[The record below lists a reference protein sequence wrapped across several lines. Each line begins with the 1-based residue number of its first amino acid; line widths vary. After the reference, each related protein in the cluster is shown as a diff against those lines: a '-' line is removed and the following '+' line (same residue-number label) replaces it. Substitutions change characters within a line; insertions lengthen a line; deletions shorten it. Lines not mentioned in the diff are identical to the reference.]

1 MDFLKKRL
9 KRLTS
14 MGLALLLSAS
24 AFPATA
30 FAASDST
37 STLAE
42 VTAKYIDAEN
52 GKEIAEQEIY
62 SVTHEERQP
71 QEIENYTY
79 VDYTENVEYVYSHKD
94 LTYIVGYPDE
104 SVRPDAS
111 MTRAEAT
118 TVFYRLYDGEYP
130 EFERRMS
137 NGTFEDVKTDYWFY
151 KEVETLYNIGIVD
164 GTDEHKFSPDAP
176 VTRAEF
182 AAIAARFDADGD
194 KTLAA
199 FSDIANHWA
208 KDEISV
214 AYNNGW
220 VDGYP
225 NGTFGPRRNITRAET
240 VTLVNRVLNRKPET
254 EDDLLPD
261 MTTWTDNADK
271 KAWYY
276 LAIQE
281 ATNSHYYKYKENSEY
296 EKWTELRETRD
307 WTQLEK

>member
-104 SVRPDAS
+104 SVRSDAS

-164 GTDEHKFSPDAP
+164 GTISADHQAVLWQVRHPD
-176 VTRAEF
+176 
-182 AAIAARFDADGD
+182 
-194 KTLAA
+194 
-199 FSDIANHWA
+199 
-208 KDEISV
+208 
-214 AYNNGW
+214 GW
-220 VDGYP
+220 RKWHQPHGKHLLLLQVRQRQ
-225 NGTFGPRRNITRAET
+225 TPRQGA
-240 VTLVNRVLNRKPET
+240 L
-254 EDDLLPD
+254 
-261 MTTWTDNADK
+261 
-271 KAWYY
+271 
-276 LAIQE
+276 
-281 ATNSHYYKYKENSEY
+281 
-296 EKWTELRETRD
+296 
-307 WTQLEK
+307 

>member
-24 AFPATA
+24 ASPATA

-182 AAIAARFDADGD
+182 AVMAARFANLDYEGGNLFDDVPNGHWAYSSISMQPQ
-194 KTLAA
+194 TLA
-199 FSDIANHWA
+199 
-208 KDEISV
+208 
-214 AYNNGW
+214 G
-220 VDGYP
+220 
-225 NGTFGPRRNITRAET
+225 
-240 VTLVNRVLNRKPET
+240 
-254 EDDLLPD
+254 
-261 MTTWTDNADK
+261 
-271 KAWYY
+271 
-276 LAIQE
+276 
-281 ATNSHYYKYKENSEY
+281 
-296 EKWTELRETRD
+296 
-307 WTQLEK
+307 

>member
-118 TVFYRLYDGEYP
+118 TVFYRLY
-130 EFERRMS
+130 
-137 NGTFEDVKTDYWFY
+137 
-151 KEVETLYNIGIVD
+151 
-164 GTDEHKFSPDAP
+164 
-176 VTRAEF
+176 
-182 AAIAARFDADGD
+182 
-194 KTLAA
+194 
-199 FSDIANHWA
+199 
-208 KDEISV
+208 
-214 AYNNGW
+214 
-220 VDGYP
+220 
-225 NGTFGPRRNITRAET
+225 
-240 VTLVNRVLNRKPET
+240 
-254 EDDLLPD
+254 
-261 MTTWTDNADK
+261 
-271 KAWYY
+271 
-276 LAIQE
+276 
-281 ATNSHYYKYKENSEY
+281 
-296 EKWTELRETRD
+296 
-307 WTQLEK
+307 

>member
-111 MTRAEAT
+111 MTREKQLRSF
-118 TVFYRLYDGEYP
+118 TVSMTASIQSLSAACQTARSRTS
-130 EFERRMS
+130 RRITGS
-137 NGTFEDVKTDYWFY
+137 TK
-151 KEVETLYNIGIVD
+151 KSKRCITL
-164 GTDEHKFSPDAP
+164 
-176 VTRAEF
+176 
-182 AAIAARFDADGD
+182 
-194 KTLAA
+194 
-199 FSDIANHWA
+199 
-208 KDEISV
+208 
-214 AYNNGW
+214 
-220 VDGYP
+220 
-225 NGTFGPRRNITRAET
+225 
-240 VTLVNRVLNRKPET
+240 
-254 EDDLLPD
+254 
-261 MTTWTDNADK
+261 
-271 KAWYY
+271 
-276 LAIQE
+276 
-281 ATNSHYYKYKENSEY
+281 
-296 EKWTELRETRD
+296 EL
-307 WTQLEK
+307 